1 MAKKKKF
8 YVVWQGN
15 DPGIYDSWA
24 ACLQQV
30 KGYPAAKYK
39 SFPTKSEA
47 KAAFND
53 GYDSHISRG
62 TSSKKDLITEAAR
75 AEIDFDTIC
84 VDAACSGNPGP
95 MEYRGVE
102 TESQLQLFI
111 QKFPIGTNNI
121 GEFLAIVHGLA
132 HLQRE
137 NSLKMPIY
145 SDSKHAIKW
154 VHNKRCNTKLV
165 RNAKTKSIYEV
176 IARAETWLHNNKFE
190 NPLLKWETKKWGEIP
205 ADFGRK

>member
-1 MAKKKKF
+1 MAAKKKF

-15 DPGIYDSWA
+15 EPGIYKTWA
-24 ACLQQV
+24 ECLRQV
-30 KGYPAAKYK
+30 KGFPNAQYK
-39 SFPTKSEA
+39 SFPNI
-47 KAAFND
+47 KAAEEAYR
-53 GYDSHISRG
+53 GSYVEYMSTGTYTKKLPISDA
-62 TSSKKDLITEAAR
+62 SR
-75 AEIDFDTIC
+75 ADIDYNTIS

-102 TESQLQLFI
+102 TKSQIQLFI
-111 QKFPIGTNNI
+111 QKFPMGTNNI

-132 HLQRE
+132 YLKKN
-137 NSLKMPIY
+137 NSNLPIY

-165 RNAKTKSIYEV
+165 RNAETKHLFEV
-176 IARAETWLHNNKFE
+176 IARGEQWLHNNKFE
-190 NPLLKWETKKWGEIP
+190 NPLLKWKTKEWGEIP

>member
-1 MAKKKKF
+1 MANKKKF

-15 DPGIYDSWA
+15 EPGIYKTWSE
-24 ACLQQV
+24 CLLQV

-39 SFPTKSEA
+39 SFPTLEAAKSA
-47 KAAFND
+47 YNGSYVD
-53 GYDSHISRG
+53 YMSSG
-62 TSSKKDLITEAAR
+62 TASKKPIISEEAR
-75 AEIDFDTIC
+75 AAIDFDTIS

-102 TESQLQLFI
+102 TESHLQLFI

-132 HLQRE
+132 YLQKL
-137 NSLKMPIY
+137 NSKQPIY

-165 RNAKTKSIYEV
+165 RNAKTQKVYEV
-176 IARAETWLHNNKFE
+176 IARAETWLRNNKFD
-190 NPLLKWETKKWGEIP
+190 NPLLKWETKAWGEIP